1 MTRIRSRA
9 VPKPKPDVIVRRERR
24 QDLAQTIRAVRV
36 AVWRRDAGRCRACHR
51 RRGDHMH
58 HLKYR
63 SRGGRWTTANCLLL
77 CRACHQD
84 VHAQILRIRGTD
96 ANRANAVMFERRQW
110 W

>member
-1 MTRIRSRA
+1 METRS
-9 VPKPKPDVIVRRERR
+9 VPKPKPGVIVQRERR
-24 QDLAQTIRAVRV
+24 QQLAQTIRAVRT

-51 RRGDHMH
+51 RRGDHVH
-58 HLKYR
+58 HLRYR

-77 CRACHQD
+77 CRACHQH

-96 ANRANAVMFERRQW
+96 ANREDDLSFERRAW